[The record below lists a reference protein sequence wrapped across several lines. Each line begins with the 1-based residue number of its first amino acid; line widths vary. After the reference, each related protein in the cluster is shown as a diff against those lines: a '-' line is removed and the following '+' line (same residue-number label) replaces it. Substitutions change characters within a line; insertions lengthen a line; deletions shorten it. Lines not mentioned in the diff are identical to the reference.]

1 MGIPDDIPSR
11 PASWKTAAAMKNK
24 NGGYVFCETAVA
36 PSCSSGLKKN
46 YHTAIFGEKL
56 KIKDIPA
63 RWQDITSRQRQ
74 IDAVKKRIAKNFL
87 KF

>member
-1 MGIPDDIPSR
+1 MF
-11 PASWKTAAAMKNK
+11 
-24 NGGYVFCETAVA
+24 FCETAVA

-46 YHTAIFGEKL
+46 YHTAIFFGEKL